1 MYFLSFCTCPDQ
13 PCAAKLAEMLVKQRL
28 AACVNIIP
36 GVQSVY
42 LWQGELETAQE
53 HLLVIKSQQTQL
65 AAIEAAIKAQ
75 HPYQT
80 PEIISLAIDGGSA
93 EYLNWIDSCL
103 HTD

>member
-13 PCAAKLAEMLVKQRL
+13 PCAVMLAELLVKQGL

-42 LWQGELETAQE
+42 LWQGELEMAQE
-53 HLLVIKSQQTQL
+53 HLLLIKSQQAQL
-65 AAIEAAIKAQ
+65 AGIEAAIKSQ

-80 PEIISLAIDGGSA
+80 PEIISVAIDGGSA